1 MVLVVNIIIG
11 IIIGSII
18 TFIIVKKT
26 TKKEPDYSKL
36 IERIMKEANADLS
49 NCGKKKHTNKS

>member
-1 MVLVVNIIIG
+1 MINIIIG
-11 IIIGSII
+11 IVIGSAI
-18 TFIIVKKT
+18 TFII
-26 TKKEPDYSKL
+26 TKKPIKKAPDYSEL